1 MFDSLLNSKFY
12 NKCKHATKCTRTR
25 LDLVRKKKQAMVK
38 FLRKDVADLLTN
50 GLESHAFGRMEGLI
64 VEMNQA
70 SCYDMIEQYCDYIGK
85 QLNNLQKQSECPH
98 EALEAVSTLIFAAAR
113 YPDLPEL
120 CELRHVFTEKYGAS
134 IEPFVSSEFVQK
146 LQNKSFTKEEKLQVI
161 EDVADEFAI
170 PFNTRTF
177 ELKIS
182 GAPPN
187 KNELLKKGSFNGVE
201 VEASGRNGHR
211 VDKHA
216 ALERKS
222 KSIPDGRE
230 WKQEFQLK
238 PKDIHVVPDY
248 IGQVGEK
255 SRKNYPD
262 KPIEKKHLDNDVPPV
277 DMMRRNGHQ
286 KEMNKDEKKGGQSW
300 RELMNAEELDL
311 NGSKKQEVAVAKPA
325 QREMKKIVPPYTD
338 LKGTEK
344 KDGAEKANGKGYH
357 RTNMAGDTDHNWGHA
372 DLGLKTLGLEKQETE
387 SAGTLNVNGN
397 GKTVNK
403 VPPYSKPY
411 RPASEKSAEDDNI
424 GVYNRGRHMG
434 EFGQPVQDR
443 QQMPEKLVNMRPPY
457 VKPSSNTKSVH
468 ETPTDESANGYKLNG
483 SEATGHWRDGL
494 VDDDGAPRP
503 VSVRRKSS
511 RPPTHGSLHDEA
523 TNDEKATNQ
532 APGGR
537 TRRPSSRNGSQDDY
551 ERRKHSSRRNG
562 STSGSDYQTEEDETD
577 TAIDFGNLLPRAPR
591 KHRSRSAHPR
601 EGGGHDDEERM
612 MDKLLRHYSKKGMER
627 EEEHR
632 TRTKSRI
639 PRPRPDQ
646 PADGNNRDGAPSHPE
661 RTVSLPAESG
671 SPVARTKAPAPAR
684 STSLQQDTSRGNV
697 HPRMP
702 DFDELAARISAMK
715 RA

>member
-1 MFDSLLNSKFY
+1 MFDSLLNSKFH
-12 NKCKHATKCTRTR
+12 NKCKHAIKCTRTR

-50 GLESHAFGRMEGLI
+50 NLESHAFGRMEGLI

-161 EDVADEFAI
+161 EDVAEEFVI
-170 PFNTRTF
+170 PFNTKTF
-177 ELKIS
+177 EQQIS
-182 GAPPN
+182 GVPP
-187 KNELLKKGSFNGVE
+187 KELLKKGSFNGVE
-201 VEASGRNGHR
+201 VEVSGRNGHR

-216 ALERKS
+216 VLDRKS
-222 KSIPDGRE
+222 KSIPDKRE
-230 WKQEFQLK
+230 WKQEFQIK

-255 SRKNYPD
+255 SRKNYSD
-262 KPIEKKHLDNDVPPV
+262 KPVEKKHLDSDVPSV
-277 DMMRRNGHQ
+277 DMKRRNGHE
-286 KEMNKDEKKGGQSW
+286 KEINKDEKKGGQSW

-311 NGSKKQEVAVAKPA
+311 NGSKKQEVAMAKSV

-338 LKGTEK
+338 LKVTEE
-344 KDGAEKANGKGYH
+344 KDGTEKANGKGYH
-357 RTNMAGDTDHNWGHA
+357 RTHMAGGTDHNWGHA

-387 SAGTLNVNGN
+387 SAGTLNGN

-411 RPASEKSAEDDNI
+411 RATSEKSAEEDNN
-424 GVYNRGRHMG
+424 GLYNRARHLE

-457 VKPSSNTKSVH
+457 VKPNSSMKPAH
-468 ETPTDESANGYKLNG
+468 ENPTDQAANGYKLNG
-483 SEATGHWRDGL
+483 SEATGHRRDGL

-523 TNDEKATNQ
+523 TNDEKVTNQ
-532 APGGR
+532 TPGGR
-537 TRRPSSRNGSQDDY
+537 TRRPSSRNGSQDDH

-627 EEEHR
+627 EEHK
-632 TRTKSRI
+632 TRSKSRT
-639 PRPRPDQ
+639 PRPRADQ

-661 RTVSLPAESG
+661 RTASLPTESG
-671 SPVARTKAPAPAR
+671 SPVGRTKAPAPVR

-697 HPRMP
+697 HPKMP

>member
-1 MFDSLLNSKFY
+1 
-12 NKCKHATKCTRTR
+12 
-25 LDLVRKKKQAMVK
+25 MVK

-50 GLESHAFGRMEGLI
+50 NLESHAFGRMEGLI

-161 EDVADEFAI
+161 EDVAEEFAI
-170 PFNTRTF
+170 PFNTKTF
-177 ELKIS
+177 ERQIS
-182 GAPPN
+182 GVPPN
-187 KNELLKKGSFNGVE
+187 KKELLKKGSFNGVE

-216 ALERKS
+216 VLDRKS

-230 WKQEFQLK
+230 WKQEFQIK

-255 SRKNYPD
+255 SRKNYSD
-262 KPIEKKHLDNDVPPV
+262 KPVEKKHLDSDVPPV
-277 DMMRRNGHQ
+277 NMKRRNGHQ
-286 KEMNKDEKKGGQSW
+286 KEVNKDEKKGGQSW

-311 NGSKKQEVAVAKPA
+311 NGSKKQEVAV
-325 QREMKKIVPPYTD
+325 
-338 LKGTEK
+338 
-344 KDGAEKANGKGYH
+344 EKANGKGYH
-357 RTNMAGDTDHNWGHA
+357 RTHMAAGTDHNWGHA

-387 SAGTLNVNGN
+387 SAGTLNGN

-411 RPASEKSAEDDNI
+411 KATS
-424 GVYNRGRHMG
+424 

-457 VKPSSNTKSVH
+457 VKPNSSTKPAH
-468 ETPTDESANGYKLNG
+468 ENPTDQAAANGYKLSG
-483 SEATGHWRDGL
+483 SEPTGHRRDGL

-511 RPPTHGSLHDEA
+511 RPPTHGSLYDEV
-523 TNDEKATNQ
+523 TNDEKVTSQ
-532 APGGR
+532 TPGGR
-537 TRRPSSRNGSQDDY
+537 TRRPSSRNGSQDDH

-627 EEEHR
+627 EEEHK
-632 TRTKSRI
+632 TRSKSRT

-646 PADGNNRDGAPSHPE
+646 PADGNNREGAPSHPE

-671 SPVARTKAPAPAR
+671 SPVARPKAPAPAR
-684 STSLQQDTSRGNV
+684 SISLQQDTSRGNV
-697 HPRMP
+697 HPKMP
-702 DFDELAARISAMK
+702 DFDELAARISALK
-715 RA
+715 RV

>member
-1 MFDSLLNSKFY
+1 MFDSLLNSKFH
-12 NKCKHATKCTRTR
+12 NKCKHAIKCTRTR

-50 GLESHAFGRMEGLI
+50 NLESHAFGRMEGLI

-161 EDVADEFAI
+161 EDVAEEFVI
-170 PFNTRTF
+170 PFNTKTF
-177 ELKIS
+177 EQQIS
-182 GAPPN
+182 GVPPT
-187 KNELLKKGSFNGVE
+187 KKELLKKGSFNGVE
-201 VEASGRNGHR
+201 VEVSGRNGHR

-216 ALERKS
+216 VLDRKS
-222 KSIPDGRE
+222 KSIPDKRE
-230 WKQEFQLK
+230 WKQEFQIK

-255 SRKNYPD
+255 SRKNYSD
-262 KPIEKKHLDNDVPPV
+262 KPVEKKHLDSDVPSV
-277 DMMRRNGHQ
+277 DMKRRNGHE
-286 KEMNKDEKKGGQSW
+286 KEINKDEKKGGQSW

-311 NGSKKQEVAVAKPA
+311 NGSKKQEVAMAKSV

-338 LKGTEK
+338 LKVTEE
-344 KDGAEKANGKGYH
+344 KDGTEKANGKGYH
-357 RTNMAGDTDHNWGHA
+357 RTHMAGGTDHNWGHA

-387 SAGTLNVNGN
+387 SAGTLNGN

-411 RPASEKSAEDDNI
+411 RATSEKSAEEDNN
-424 GVYNRGRHMG
+424 GLYNRARHLE

-457 VKPSSNTKSVH
+457 VKPNSSMKPAH
-468 ETPTDESANGYKLNG
+468 ENPTDQAANGYKLNG
-483 SEATGHWRDGL
+483 SEATGHRRDGL

-523 TNDEKATNQ
+523 TNDEKVTNQ
-532 APGGR
+532 TPGGR
-537 TRRPSSRNGSQDDY
+537 TRRPSSRNGSQDDH

-627 EEEHR
+627 EEHK
-632 TRTKSRI
+632 TRSKSRT
-639 PRPRPDQ
+639 PRPRADQ

-661 RTVSLPAESG
+661 RTASLPTESG
-671 SPVARTKAPAPAR
+671 SPVGRTKAPAPVR

-697 HPRMP
+697 HPKMP